1 MLCNL
6 TEASAALGFRSRTR
20 LQRLIKAGE
29 LAPYLRGSRGRS
41 ILIETSPKGLPPL
54 REAVQALTTARV
66 GSPLWSSACS
76 KSPLTRLDWDA
87 IAQEGNRMLD
97 PSLWGPPPWSGD
109 RWCGLAGVLEIASK
123 PVRDIQGDASE

>member
-1 MLCNL
+1 MLE
-6 TEASAALGFRSRTR
+6 TEP
-20 LQRLIKAGE
+20 E
-29 LAPYLRGSRGRS
+29 D
-41 ILIETSPKGLPPL
+41 LPSL

-66 GSPLWSSACS
+66 GSPLWSE
-76 KSPLTRLDWDA
+76 SPSPRLDWDA

-97 PSLWGPPPWSGD
+97 PTLWGPPPWSGD